1 MKKINFIL
9 ALAVFCFFACDKKKD
24 QDVIQT
30 KSIKEVSE
38 KLYFGE
44 YFKELVV
51 YDESGMNSATIK
63 IGTDDLAYFELL
75 TADNIKLIPVRAG
88 QSATDAVN
96 LFYRKNGLSYSD
108 EYQEGDEMSDD
119 NEEDGIHVY
128 SMILSKSLAEGVD
141 DVILV
146 NLTPNPSKSDWQYQ
160 TDYGYAPTTGVFSGF
175 QEAVFIGQNGLYV
188 GYYRLNYML
197 LDTQEISTIVSNWT
211 KIRTNQTHQ
220 YSRSNC
226 KVMIAYRK
234 YKGGNNPSVIVSF
247 TY

>member
-9 ALAVFCFFACDKKKD
+9 ALAVFCFFACDKKND

-38 KLYFGE
+38 EIYFGE

-63 IGTDDLAYFELL
+63 IGTDDPAYFEML

-108 EYQEGDEMSDD
+108 ECQEGDEMSDD

-128 SMILSKSLAEGVD
+128 SMILSKSLAD
-141 DVILV
+141 DVDGVVLI
-146 NLTPNPSKSDWQYQ
+146 NLAPNPSKSDWQHQ
-160 TDYGYAPTTGVFSGF
+160 TDYAYGNYAHM
-175 QEAVFIGQNGLYV
+175 QEAEFTGHNTSYV
-188 GYYRLNYML
+188 GYYGLKYVIEST
-197 LDTQEISTIVSNWT
+197 LDTSTIVANYHI
-211 KIRTNQTHQ
+211 IRTNQK
-220 YSRSNC
+220 YSYPRNDC
-226 KVMIAYRK
+226 RLMIAYRMFKGANQSVQVEFK
-234 YKGGNNPSVIVSF
+234 Y
-247 TY
+247 